1 MSVATGLTPTLPW
14 TLGLAAMLAYT
25 AAAWPVAVKRR
36 WPDLALAIG
45 WIAHG
50 VALWLDIAGYGAAEP
65 GARFGFAPALSATV
79 WIVIAVHAIESRLLP
94 LPAVRLLL
102 AVAATLSV
110 LLAALYPGES
120 RPFAGAGAASWLPLH
135 WLLGVVSYGLFA
147 VAVLHAW
154 LLDGAERRLRTAGAP
169 LAGAGGA
176 GGGVPLLQLERL
188 TFRFVEVGFV
198 VLSIAI
204 VLGVLLPERWRWDHK
219 TVLSL
224 LGWATFA
231 VLIAGRHLRGWRG
244 RRATRWVYAGALL
257 LLLAYVG
264 ARFVIEVVLQR
275 GAG

>member
-1 MSVATGLTPTLPW
+1 MNLTLPW
-14 TLGLAAMLAYT
+14 ALGLVAMLSYT
-25 AAAWPVAVKRR
+25 AAAWPVAVQRR

-45 WIAHG
+45 WVAHG
-50 VALWLDIAGYGAAEP
+50 LALWLDVAGYGAAMP

-79 WIVIAVHAIESRLLP
+79 WIVIAVHAVESRLLP
-94 LPAVRLLL
+94 LPATRLLL
-102 AVAATLSV
+102 AVAATLAV

-120 RPFAGAGAASWLPLH
+120 RPLAGAPAPGAAWLPLH

-154 LLDGAERRLRTAGAP
+154 LLDGAERRLRTAGATP
-169 LAGAGGA
+169 SQPA
-176 GGGVPLLQLERL
+176 GGVPLLQLERL

-198 VLSIAI
+198 VLSTALL
-204 VLGVLLPERWRWDHK
+204 LGALLAERWRWDHK

-264 ARFVIEVVLQR
+264 ARFVLEVVLQR
-275 GAG
+275 GTA

>member
-1 MSVATGLTPTLPW
+1 MNLTLPW
-14 TLGLAAMLAYT
+14 LLGLLAMLCYT
-25 AAAWPVAVKRR
+25 AAAWPVAVRRR
-36 WPDLALAIG
+36 WPDLALAVG
-45 WIAHG
+45 WLAHG
-50 VALWLDIAGYGAAEP
+50 AALWLDVAGFGAETP

-120 RPFAGAGAASWLPLH
+120 RPLAAAAPAGAAWLPLH

-154 LLDGAERRLRTAGAP
+154 LLDGAERRLRATSPLPRGGGA
-169 LAGAGGA
+169 A

-188 TFRFVEVGFV
+188 TFRFVEIGFF
-198 VLSIAI
+198 VLSVAI
-204 VLGVLLPERWRWDHK
+204 VMGALLAERWRWDHK

-257 LLLAYVG
+257 LLLAYAG
-264 ARFVIEVVLQR
+264 ARFVIEVVLAR
-275 GAG
+275 GA

>member
-1 MSVATGLTPTLPW
+1 MNLTLPW
-14 TLGLAAMLAYT
+14 ALGLVAMLSYT

-36 WPDLALAIG
+36 WPDLALAVG
-45 WIAHG
+45 WVAHG
-50 VALWLDIAGYGAAEP
+50 IALWLDVAGFGAQTP

-102 AVAATLSV
+102 AVAATLAV

-120 RPFAGAGAASWLPLH
+120 RPAAAASGAAWLPLH

-169 LAGAGGA
+169 LPGAGR

-188 TFRFVEVGFV
+188 TFRFVEVGFI
-198 VLSIAI
+198 VLSTALL
-204 VLGVLLPERWRWDHK
+204 LGALLAERWRWDHK

-231 VLIAGRHLRGWRG
+231 VLIGGRHLRGWRG

-264 ARFVIEVVLQR
+264 ARFVLEVVLQR
-275 GAG
+275 GAA

>member
-1 MSVATGLTPTLPW
+1 MNLTLPW
-14 TLGLAAMLAYT
+14 AMGLVAMLAYT
-25 AAAWPVAVKRR
+25 AAAWPMVVKRR
-36 WPDLALAIG
+36 WPDFALAFG
-45 WIAHG
+45 WLAHG
-50 VALWLDIAGYGAAEP
+50 AALWLDVAGYGSAIP

-102 AVAATLSV
+102 AVSATLAV

-120 RPFAGAGAASWLPLH
+120 RPLAAGTAPGVAWLPLH
-135 WLLGVVSYGLFA
+135 WLMGVVSYGLFA

-154 LLDGAERRLRTAGAP
+154 LLDGAERRLRAAGTP
-169 LAGAGGA
+169 TSNS
-176 GGGVPLLQLERL
+176 GGVPLLQLERL
-188 TFRFVEVGFV
+188 TFRFVEIGFV
-198 VLSIAI
+198 VLSAAL
-204 VLGVLLPERWRWDHK
+204 VLGVLLAERWRWDHK

-244 RRATRWVYAGALL
+244 RRATRWVYAGAVL

-264 ARFVIEVVLQR
+264 ARFVLEVVLQR
-275 GAG
+275 STA

>member
-1 MSVATGLTPTLPW
+1 MNLTLPW
-14 TLGLAAMLAYT
+14 GLGLVAMLAYT
-25 AAAWPVAVKRR
+25 TAAWPGPGALRR
-36 WPDLALAIG
+36 WPDVALAIG

-50 VALWLDIAGYGAAEP
+50 LALWLDVAGFGAAQP

-94 LPAVRLLL
+94 LPAQRLML
-102 AVAATLSV
+102 AVAATMAV

-120 RPFAGAGAASWLPLH
+120 RPHAVAAGPGAAWLPLH

-154 LLDGAERRLRTAGAP
+154 LLDGAERRLRSAVPTVRTP
-169 LAGAGGA
+169 SS
-176 GGGVPLLQLERL
+176 GVPLLQLERL

-198 VLSIAI
+198 VLSSALL
-204 VLGVLLPERWRWDHK
+204 LGALLAERWRWDHK

-224 LGWATFA
+224 LGWTTFA

-244 RRATRWVYAGALL
+244 RHATRWVYAGALL

-264 ARFVIEVVLQR
+264 ARFVLEVVLQR
-275 GAG
+275 GGA

>member
-1 MSVATGLTPTLPW
+1 MNLTLPW
-14 TLGLAAMLAYT
+14 AMGLVAMLAYT
-25 AAAWPVAVKRR
+25 AAAWPMAVRRR
-36 WPDLALAIG
+36 WPELALAVG
-45 WIAHG
+45 WLAHG
-50 VALWLDIAGYGAAEP
+50 AALWLDVAGYGSPIP

-102 AVAATLSV
+102 AVAATLAV

-120 RPFAGAGAASWLPLH
+120 RPLAAGTAPHVAWLPLH
-135 WLLGVVSYGLFA
+135 WLMGVVSYGLFA

-154 LLDGAERRLRTAGAP
+154 LLDGAERRLRAAGP
-169 LAGAGGA
+169 SLNGQK
-176 GGGVPLLQLERL
+176 GGVPLLQLERL
-188 TFRFVEVGFV
+188 TFRFVEIGFV
-198 VLSIAI
+198 VLSTAL
-204 VLGVLLPERWRWDHK
+204 VLGVLLAERWRWDHK